1 MPDPKSI
8 LITGA
13 AGGLGGA
20 LARAYAAP
28 GVHLFLGDLKSPKL
42 DGLCV
47 QCGELGATAHGKV
60 VDVRDRASMDGWIAE
75 ADDIYPLELVIAN
88 AGISHGNLPNEES
101 ADEIREVFGVNLDG
115 MLNTVLP
122 VLPML
127 RLRKRGQIALMSSL
141 AGIRGVP
148 HAPSYCAS
156 KAAIRVFG
164 QGLRARVK
172 REGVSVSVIIP
183 AFVKTPMTDANLY
196 QMPWLL
202 EADKAASIIKKKLL
216 KDKAEFV
223 FPLPYAAAAWVM
235 SAMPSSLMASITQIR

>member
-1 MPDPKSI
+1 MPDPKSV

-13 AGGLGGA
+13 AGGLGVA

-28 GVHLFLGDLKSPKL
+28 SVHLFLGDLKATKL
-42 DGLCV
+42 DSLCA
-47 QCGELGATAHGKV
+47 QCGELGAVAHCKV
-60 VDVRDRASMDGWIAE
+60 VDVRDRAAMEGWIAE
-75 ADDIYPLELVIAN
+75 AENVRPLELVIAN
-88 AGISHGNLPNEES
+88 AGISHGNLPNEET

-122 VLPML
+122 VLPLL
-127 RLRKRGQIALMSSL
+127 RRRKSGQIALMSSL

-202 EADKAASIIKKKLL
+202 EADKAASIIKKKLSQ
-216 KDKAEFV
+216 DKAEFV

-235 SAMPSSLMASITQIR
+235 SAMPTSLLASITKIR